1 MEVPGRVDESNSG
14 PPNLKSNGLLQLS
27 GCLSKIAI
35 EKRRN
40 LRITFCECFSHLF
53 LIIILVQGYG
63 LSKILNYDAFI
74 YSQFVLSIPS
84 TLQGSTSS
92 STSSSSSSTSSSSSS
107 SSAGGALN
115 AYHSLINGP
124 LIVPTFDEYIYA
136 SRFLSSNVGK
146 QTGTLLT
153 QTTLGRSFT
162 NL

>member
-92 STSSSSSSTSSSSSS
+92 STSSSSSS

-115 AYHSLINGP
+115 AYHSLINVP